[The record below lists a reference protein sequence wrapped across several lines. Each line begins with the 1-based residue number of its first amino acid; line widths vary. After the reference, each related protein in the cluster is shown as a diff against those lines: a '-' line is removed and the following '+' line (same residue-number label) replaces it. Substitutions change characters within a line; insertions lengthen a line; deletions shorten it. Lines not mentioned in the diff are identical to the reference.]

1 MDKNILKY
9 YWHLEE
15 IYEAK
20 PVEIYM
26 EIVTN
31 SLIIVGNLYNTLSGT
46 CDQVDQ
52 KFSQDIEDFEKKKQ
66 SFWVL

>member
-1 MDKNILKY
+1 
-9 YWHLEE
+9 
-15 IYEAK
+15 
-20 PVEIYM
+20 M